1 MELGKGK
8 KSVDSYLGSFCTLC
22 IIAVVLSYSFQKAD
36 IFLNKKDIDMLETMH
51 DMAFDADYVFDFK
64 NGFALAVAFTA
75 YDSNPN
81 PILDPTYGEIVYNY
95 YYWGPTEDGGYETG
109 RSRISTHPCTDE
121 ELGLEGETPGR
132 VFMEPYPSS
141 ADEVE
146 FHRKKF

>member
-8 KSVDSYLGSFCTLC
+8 KSVDSYLGSFCTFC

-36 IFLNKKDIDMLETMH
+36 IFLNKKDIDLLETMH
-51 DMAFDADYVFDFK
+51 DMAFDPDHVFAFK

-81 PILDPTYGEIVYNY
+81 PILDPTYGEIVYNHF
-95 YYWGPTEDGGYETG
+95 YWGPTDDGGYEVG

-121 ELGLEGETPGR
+121 ELGLKGDTANR

-141 ADEVE
+141 AAEVE